1 MLSWIVMTREVVLGN
16 QIIVVARD
24 GRFHIAD
31 ISDVVEPLLDRES
44 IRPALTAY
52 FEKYGLR
59 IATADE
65 AERHGFPVRRER
77 RTLYHHTLPK
87 PQRHR

>member
-1 MLSWIVMTREVVLGN
+1 MTREVVLGN

-44 IRPALTAY
+44 IRPALAAY

-59 IATADE
+59 MATADE
-65 AERHGFPVRRER
+65 AERHGFPVRKER
-77 RTLYHHTLPK
+77 RTLYHHMIPK
-87 PQRHR
+87 PRAHR